1 MNTENFLKNIM
12 KRYTAFIKDNVE
24 FEAGDFWR
32 KKPLR
37 IFVFKA
43 NTGFPVRVYEARSK
57 LLFDYS
63 EILQMEVT
71 IDNCFSFLSSI
82 PQKVHHVE
90 RISEEEAEKIME
102 GNIKVILKLP
112 SMFSRVARLR
122 EMKKQQMKWSI

>member
-1 MNTENFLKNIM
+1 MDTANFLKNIM
-12 KRYTAFIKDNVE
+12 KRYTAFIKDDVE
-24 FEAGDFWR
+24 FETGDFWR
-32 KKPLR
+32 KRPHR
-37 IFVFKA
+37 VFIFKA
-43 NTGFPVRVYEARSK
+43 KTGFPVRVYEARTK

-63 EILQMEVT
+63 EILQQEVT

-90 RISEEEAEKIME
+90 FISEEEAEKIME

-112 SMFSRVARLR
+112 SMFSRVARLK

>member
-1 MNTENFLKNIM
+1 MNTTYFLENIM
-12 KRYTAFIKDNVE
+12 KRYTAFIKDDVE
-24 FEAGDFWR
+24 FETGDFWR
-32 KKPLR
+32 KNPKR
-37 IFVFKA
+37 IFIFKA
-43 NTGFPVRVYEARSK
+43 NTKFPVRVYEARTK

-90 RISEEEAEKIME
+90 RISEAEAEKIME
-102 GNIKVILKLP
+102 DNIRVILKMPELIA
-112 SMFSRVARLR
+112 SVTRLR

>member
-1 MNTENFLKNIM
+1 MNTTYFLENIM
-12 KRYTAFIKDNVE
+12 KRYTAFIKDDVE
-24 FEAGDFWR
+24 FETGDFWR
-32 KKPLR
+32 KNPKR
-37 IFVFKA
+37 IFIFKA
-43 NTGFPVRVYEARSK
+43 NTKFPVRVYEARTK

-90 RISEEEAEKIME
+90 RISEAEAEKIMAD
-102 GNIKVILKLP
+102 NIRVILKMPELIA
-112 SMFSRVARLR
+112 SVTRLR

>member
-1 MNTENFLKNIM
+1 MNTTYFLENIM
-12 KRYTAFIKDNVE
+12 KRYTAFIEDDVVY
-24 FEAGDFWR
+24 EAGDIR
-32 KKPLR
+32 KKRPCR
-37 IFVFKA
+37 IFLFRA
-43 NTGFPVRVYEARSK
+43 NTKFPVRVYEARTK

-90 RISEEEAEKIME
+90 CITEEEAEKIME

-112 SMFSRVARLR
+112 SMISRVARLR

>member
-1 MNTENFLKNIM
+1 MDSVNFLKNIM
-12 KRYTAFIKDNVE
+12 KRYTAFVKDKVE
-24 FEAGDFWR
+24 YEAGDFWR

-43 NTGFPVRVYEARSK
+43 NTKFPVRVYEARTK

-63 EILQMEVT
+63 EILQQEVT
-71 IDNCFSFLSSI
+71 IDNCFSFLSTI

-90 RISEEEAEKIME
+90 CITEEEAEKIME
-102 GNIKVILKLP
+102 GNIKVILKMPTL
-112 SMFSRVARLR
+112 MNRVAKLR

>member
-1 MNTENFLKNIM
+1 MNTTNFLENIM
-12 KRYTAFIKDNVE
+12 KRYTAFIKDSVE

-43 NTGFPVRVYEARSK
+43 NTKFPVRVYEARTK

-63 EILQMEVT
+63 EILQQEVT

-82 PQKVHHVE
+82 PQKVHHIE
-90 RISEEEAEKIME
+90 FISEAEAEKIM
-102 GNIKVILKLP
+102 KTTSKL
-112 SMFSRVARLR
+112 FLR
-122 EMKKQQMKWSI
+122 CQH

>member
-1 MNTENFLKNIM
+1 MNTTYFLENIM
-12 KRYTAFIKDNVE
+12 KRYTAFIKDDVE

-32 KKPLR
+32 KNPKR
-37 IFVFKA
+37 IFIFKA
-43 NTGFPVRVYEARSK
+43 NTKFPVRVYEAKSK

-82 PQKVHHVE
+82 PQKVHHLE
-90 RISEEEAEKIME
+90 CISEAEAEKIMAD
-102 GNIKVILKLP
+102 NI
-112 SMFSRVARLR
+112 RVVLMMPTLVQRVVKLR

>member
-1 MNTENFLKNIM
+1 MNTENFIKNIL

-43 NTGFPVRVYEARSK
+43 NTKFPVRVYEAKSK

-63 EILQMEVT
+63 EILQQEVT
-71 IDNCFSFLSSI
+71 IDNCFSFLSTI

-90 RISEEEAEKIME
+90 CITEEEAEKIME
-102 GNIKVILKLP
+102 GNIKVILKMPTL
-112 SMFSRVARLR
+112 MNRVARLR